1 MKPEGTGVRLLTA
14 VVIFGLCSLAIVRGW
29 SIVRFVD
36 ARARFAAHE
45 TDVEQI
51 RAWDQAS
58 GLRDAA
64 LQMSLTKIADMTDA
78 DGARKRMDDLS
89 ALLSVRPL
97 SSVNWLS
104 LSGMRLVAGRS
115 EPGVL
120 STLEMSWVTGPNE
133 GSIMLQRGVFGILVW
148 ETLPPDARKR
158 VIDDVAGA
166 ILGTPVGDSEL
177 NAVKNVLSEKSVDIR
192 QQIASLM
199 QAESIPASQRARF
212 GL

>member
-1 MKPEGTGVRLLTA
+1 MKPERTWVRLLTA
-14 VVIFGLCSLAIVRGW
+14 VVILGLCSFTIVRGW

-45 TDVEQI
+45 TEVEQI
-51 RAWDQAS
+51 RAWDKAP

-64 LQMSLTKIADMTDA
+64 LQISLTKIADTNDA
-78 DGARKRMDDLS
+78 NGASKRIDDLS

-97 SSVNWLS
+97 SSVDWLS
-104 LSGMRLVAGRS
+104 LSGMRLIAGQN
-115 EPGVL
+115 ETEVL
-120 STLEMSWVTGPNE
+120 SALEMSWVTGPNE
-133 GSIMLQRGVFGILVW
+133 GSIMLQRGVFGILLW
-148 ETLPPDARKR
+148 ETLPPHAHRR

-166 ILGTPVGDSEL
+166 ILGTPLGDSEL

-192 QQIASLM
+192 QEIAGLM
-199 QAESIPASQRARF
+199 QAGSVPVTQLARL